1 MLKYFL
7 STSLAFL
14 LFFSGILFTD
24 EGPAINGI
32 FPREIKPG
40 VEAQV
45 EISIRKSALSGFGSL
60 SLELPEGINI
70 VKHDDQGATYI
81 FGDRKATWEWGVL
94 PDGELITIRF
104 TIIADASLKGTKA
117 ISGYFLYTEN
127 NEKKSVNMDTAEFEV
142 LAPAT
147 ESIATD
153 SAKKSASP
161 DITFNRSYERSAT
174 QLTVNLVIKKG
185 YTKGF
190 GRYSDE
196 VPENVMVKPLLTDGG
211 SFSVADK
218 RLKFVWVNVPD
229 KPELIISYVMICS
242 ATPTVKLDGEYAY
255 LDRNQTHKYKLPA
268 EIITLRQVTTTTSS
282 PEIATNY
289 TPSTAVSVTPVIV
302 QPIAEVSTTVV
313 ATQTTSIPEK
323 TVETKKTESLV
334 TKEDE
339 PVKSEEPV
347 KNVEPLKASK
357 GGAYFCV
364 QLGAFTNPEMSVTI
378 IKKKFNL
385 SVEVRNEMQDGFNKF
400 LTGKFNEYKSARDK
414 REVIKSNNGINGAFV
429 VAYNAGKRITV
440 QEALMINNQ
449 KWFR

>member
-1 MLKYFL
+1 MLKYVII
-7 STSLAFL
+7 TTLAFL

-24 EGPAINGI
+24 EGPTINGI

-40 VEAQV
+40 IEAQV
-45 EISIRKSALSGFGSL
+45 EISVRKSTISGFGSL
-60 SLELPEGINI
+60 TLELPEGINI

-81 FGDRKATWEWGVL
+81 FGDRKATWEWSSL

-104 TIIADASLKGTKA
+104 TIIADGSLKGTKA

-127 NEKKSVNMDTAEFEV
+127 SEKKSVNMDTAEFEV

-147 ESIATD
+147 EPIASD

-161 DITFNRSYERSAT
+161 DITFIRSYERSAT

-196 VPENVMVKPLLTDGG
+196 VPDNVMVKALLTDGG

-268 EIITLRQVTTTTSS
+268 EIITLRQVNTTQ
-282 PEIATNY
+282 PAVEIATN
-289 TPSTAVSVTPVIV
+289 SSNNNSSSVTPVTV
-302 QPIAEVSTTVV
+302 QPVTETTT
-313 ATQTTSIPEK
+313 AAPIK
-323 TVETKKTESLV
+323 TVAVTSKPVDTAKTKVANVNET
-334 TKEDE
+334 
-339 PVKSEEPV
+339 VKSIEPV
-347 KNVEPLKASK
+347 KNAEPLKTAN
-357 GGAYFCV
+357 GAAYFSV
-364 QLGAFTNPEMSVTI
+364 QLGAFTNPNMNI
-378 IKKKFNL
+378 ALLKKKFHL
-385 SVEVRNEMQDGFNKF
+385 TSDLRNEMQDGLNKF
-400 LTGKFNEYKSARDK
+400 MTGKFTEYKLARDK
-414 REVIKSNNGINGAFV
+414 RETIKAKNGISGAFV
-429 VAYNAGKRITV
+429 TAYNAGKRITV
-440 QEALMINNQ
+440 QEALMINHQ